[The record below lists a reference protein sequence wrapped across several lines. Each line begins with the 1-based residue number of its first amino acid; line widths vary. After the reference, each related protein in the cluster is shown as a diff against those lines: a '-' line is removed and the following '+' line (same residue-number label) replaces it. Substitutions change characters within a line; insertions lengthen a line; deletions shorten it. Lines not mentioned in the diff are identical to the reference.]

1 MHTWGVIM
9 GLMTVDRYSDQDI
22 SRGRPSG
29 IPPRVIIG
37 LLVAVFSII
46 SYFASTTYN
55 PVTEQKQHISI
66 SREQEIALGLQAKPE
81 MEAQYGGE
89 SRDQAKQALV
99 KEVGAEVVNKSDAG
113 KTPYRYEFHLLA
125 DPQTI
130 NAFALPGGQV
140 FITQGLFKYLKTR
153 GQLAGVLGHEIGHVA
168 ARHSAQHIAKERL
181 TQGLTGATVIATYDP
196 NDPKSRASAELAM
209 MVGQLVNLK
218 FNRNDELEADKLGV
232 RFVSEA
238 GYDPRNMIQVM
249 EILRD
254 QTHSRTPEFFSTHPN
269 PENRIEKINA
279 LIKEQFP
286 NGVPAG
292 LKK

>member
-1 MHTWGVIM
+1 LELPT
-9 GLMTVDRYSDQDI
+9 LDRYSDQVT
-22 SRGRPSG
+22 SSGRGPS
-29 IPPRVIIG
+29 IPPRVILG
-37 LLVAVFSII
+37 LVIAAISII

-55 PVTEQKQHISI
+55 PITEQKQHVSI
-66 SREQEIALGLQAKPE
+66 SRDQEIALGLQAKPE

-89 SRDQAKQALV
+89 SGDARRQALV
-99 KEVGAEVVNKSDAG
+99 KEVGAEVVRNSDAS
-113 KTPYRYEFHLLA
+113 KTNYRYDFHLLA
-125 DPQTI
+125 DPRTI

-140 FITQGLFKYLKTR
+140 FITQGLLSFLKTR

-168 ARHSAQHIAKERL
+168 ARHSAQHLAKERL

-209 MVGQLVNLK
+209 LVGQLVDLK
-218 FNRNDELEADKLGV
+218 FNRNDELEADRLGV
-232 RFVSEA
+232 RFVSES
-238 GYDPRNMIQVM
+238 GYDPHCMIQVM

-269 PENRIEKINA
+269 PENRIEKIDA
-279 LIKEQFP
+279 LIKDQFP
-286 NGVPAG
+286 NGVPEG